1 MVKRAFTLIELLV
14 VIAIIALL
22 VGILLPALSKARQA
36 SRLSVSLSNVRQ
48 QMIATHTYRT
58 DNREYLPPLVMRVPN
73 RPVSIAPNGMGGNY
87 SDFYSDYGPTK
98 VPPGSTATA
107 GAFDYFPSER
117 ILNPY
122 IYPNLNLPKRS
133 ETPSVSASARAAS
146 SLEAFK
152 SPGDLATV
160 LTGTNPSLL
169 FNPQMT
175 NYQDVGSSYFMN
187 STWFLDYDNHAPR
200 PPGVDR
206 RSDDNWKRIE
216 RKASR
221 IIGSGTINMSKFVWI
236 YDKTTYGFL
245 DDSRPNIEGE
255 FMGKNKSVMAFMDGH
270 ADYVELK
277 RRTPALG
284 GHPWAQGGVG
294 NLQTGTYRGVNNAL
308 FTNIAEFEYSLIMPQ
323 LGI

>member
-1 MVKRAFTLIELLV
+1 MLKRAFTLIELLV

-58 DNREYLPPLVMRVPN
+58 DNRESLPPLVVRVPN
-73 RPVSIAPNGMGGNY
+73 RVGSIAPNGIGGNY
-87 SDFYSDYGPTK
+87 CAVNSEYVTLNSGLHDYW
-98 VPPGSTATA
+98 PG
-107 GAFDYFPSER
+107 ER
-117 ILNPY
+117 VLNPY
-122 IYPNLNLPKRS
+122 IYGDRTLPKRVAGFEFPTAS
-133 ETPSVSASARAAS
+133 ERAAGS
-146 SLEAFK
+146 YEVYK

-160 LTGTNPSLL
+160 ITGTNANLL

-175 NYQDVGSSYFMN
+175 TYKDLGTSYFMN
-187 STWFLDYDNHAPR
+187 STWFIDYTSNSPLV
-200 PPGVDR
+200 PGEVKD
-206 RSDDNWKRIE
+206 SPAHWKRIE

-221 IIGSGTINMSKFVWI
+221 IIGDGLFNMSKFVWI

-245 DDSRPNIEGE
+245 DPTQPNIEGE

-277 RRTPALG
+277 RRSTVLG
-284 GHPWAQGGVG
+284 GHPWAMSGVG

-308 FTNIAEFEYSLIMPQ
+308 FTNIGDFEYSLIMPQ